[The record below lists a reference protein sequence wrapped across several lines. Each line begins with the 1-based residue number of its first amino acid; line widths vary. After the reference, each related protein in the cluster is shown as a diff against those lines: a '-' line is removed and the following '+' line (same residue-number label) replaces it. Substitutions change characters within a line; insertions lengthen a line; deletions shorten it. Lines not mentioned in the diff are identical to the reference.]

1 MSLDKVRI
9 IVVGDPF
16 CGKSSFVNIVANH
29 EILSNN
35 QTTIGCQIE
44 VKLHEYKEDT
54 SQQKQFFIEF
64 FDVGGSMST
73 KNARSV
79 FYQQTNG
86 IILVHDL
93 TNRKSQENLKNWLIE
108 IINKDGKDVLKGNNA
123 SLEDLDTEQFLGICQ
138 IPILVVGTKNDL
150 IDEKHRKQSKNLGF
164 AQEIGADEIYI
175 NCREL
180 RSIQAGSTNA
190 VKLQKFFDKVIER
203 KYFSRDNSTFY
214 DKQRKIVGLQ
224 SPAEPSYRYYSPFTS
239 PTVAFG
245 IFKRFVFSSNP
256 PQNVT
261 CLNKNNKI

>member
-9 IVVGDPF
+9 IVVGDSF
-16 CGKSSFVNIVANH
+16 CGKSSFVNLVANN
-29 EILSNN
+29 EILYNSP
-35 QTTIGCQIE
+35 TTVGCAIE

-73 KNARSV
+73 MNARSV

-93 TNRKSQENLKNWLIE
+93 TNRKSQQNLKNWLIE

-123 SLEDLDTEQFLGICQ
+123 SLEDIDTEQFLGICQ

-150 IDEKHRKQSKNLGF
+150 IDEKQRKLSKNQGF

-175 NCREL
+175 NCRDL

-203 KYFSRDNSTFY
+203 KYVSRDNSTFY
-214 DKQRKIVGLQ
+214 EKQRKFVGLQ
-224 SPAEPSYRYYSPFTS
+224 SPSEPSYRYYSPFTS
-239 PTVAFG
+239 PTVGNYSNFSATLG
-245 IFKRFVFSSNP
+245 ISN
-256 PQNVT
+256 
-261 CLNKNNKI
+261 LNSDVSQ